1 MALFACVKISLG
13 DLMTRFDHWERLL
26 AAAIDT
32 ARARPFVWG
41 IHDCPTFAFETAMI
55 LTGGGDIASLWRGR
69 YTTALGGERVM
80 RRLGWASLEDMGH
93 ALLGEPRPTVLLAQ
107 RGDIVLAASQ
117 DHGGLKGKGRAV
129 MDAPNKGPCPCG
141 INRRRKETFPM
152 VNAGH

>member
-13 DLMTRFDHWERLL
+13 DLMTRVDHWERLL

-80 RRLGWASLEDMGH
+80 RRLGWASLEGMGR

-107 RGDIVLAASQ
+107 RGDIVLADTGLGFGICTGASAV
-117 DHGGLKGKGRAV
+117 GMAPEGLKTVPLTSCRLAW
-129 MDAPNKGPCPCG
+129 A
-141 INRRRKETFPM
+141 I
-152 VNAGH
+152 